1 MVNGEQ
7 ERDIYIQTDD
17 VSNEE
22 IKLNLKINI
31 TSNVIIAPKIL
42 VWYKY
47 KLSRRTNGTY
57 PIFNKK
63 GT

>member
-1 MVNGEQ
+1 MSRQNGELY
-7 ERDIYIQTDD
+7 R
-17 VSNEE
+17 
-22 IKLNLKINI
+22 
-31 TSNVIIAPKIL
+31 
-42 VWYKY
+42 YKY